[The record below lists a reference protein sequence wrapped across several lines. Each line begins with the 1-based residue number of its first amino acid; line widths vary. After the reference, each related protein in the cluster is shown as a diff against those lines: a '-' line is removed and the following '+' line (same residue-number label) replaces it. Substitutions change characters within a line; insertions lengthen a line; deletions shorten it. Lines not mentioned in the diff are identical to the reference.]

1 MLFLARK
8 EYIIHTMP
16 QTDQP
21 SGMNLLLRTISEYL
35 KLLVEDARLNAAEK
49 LTKLLSVCVLFVLLT
64 MLITVAMLFLTI
76 AVSLALSAAIS
87 PLWAFI
93 IVTAFYALLI
103 VLVVTCR
110 RSLIENPIARF
121 ITALI
126 VKEPCEQKPMP
137 ENND

>member
-1 MLFLARK
+1 
-8 EYIIHTMP
+8 
-16 QTDQP
+16 
-21 SGMNLLLRTISEYL
+21 MNLLLRTISEYL

-49 LTKLLSVCVLFVLLT
+49 LTKLLSACVLFVLLT
-64 MLITVAMLFLTI
+64 MLVTVAMLFLTI

>member
-1 MLFLARK
+1 
-8 EYIIHTMP
+8 MP

>member
-1 MLFLARK
+1 
-8 EYIIHTMP
+8 MP

-21 SGMNLLLRTISEYL
+21 SGISLLLRTISEYL

-93 IVTAFYALLI
+93 IVTAFYLLLI

-126 VKEPCEQKPMP
+126 VKEPCEQKPTS

>member
-1 MLFLARK
+1 
-8 EYIIHTMP
+8 MP

-21 SGMNLLLRTISEYL
+21 SGISLLLRTISEYL

-93 IVTAFYALLI
+93 IVTAFYLLLI

-126 VKEPCEQKPMP
+126 VKEPCEQKPIS

>member
-1 MLFLARK
+1 
-8 EYIIHTMP
+8 MP

-49 LTKLLSVCVLFVLLT
+49 LTKLLSACVLFVLLT
-64 MLITVAMLFLTI
+64 MLVTVAMLFLTI

>member
-1 MLFLARK
+1 
-8 EYIIHTMP
+8 MP

-21 SGMNLLLRTISEYL
+21 SGISLLLRTISEYL
-35 KLLVEDARLNAAEK
+35 KLLVEDARLTAAEK

-93 IVTAFYALLI
+93 IVTAFYLLLI

-126 VKEPCEQKPMP
+126 VKEPCEQKPTS

>member
-1 MLFLARK
+1 
-8 EYIIHTMP
+8 MP

-64 MLITVAMLFLTI
+64 MLVTVAMLFLTI

>member
-1 MLFLARK
+1 
-8 EYIIHTMP
+8 MP

-21 SGMNLLLRTISEYL
+21 SGISLLLRTISEYL

-64 MLITVAMLFLTI
+64 
-76 AVSLALSAAIS
+76 LALSAAIS

-93 IVTAFYALLI
+93 IVTAFYLLLI

-126 VKEPCEQKPMP
+126 VKEPCEQKPTS

>member
-1 MLFLARK
+1 
-8 EYIIHTMP
+8 MP

-21 SGMNLLLRTISEYL
+21 SGISLLLRTISEYL

-93 IVTAFYALLI
+93 IVTAFYLLLI

-126 VKEPCEQKPMP
+126 VKEPCEQKPTP